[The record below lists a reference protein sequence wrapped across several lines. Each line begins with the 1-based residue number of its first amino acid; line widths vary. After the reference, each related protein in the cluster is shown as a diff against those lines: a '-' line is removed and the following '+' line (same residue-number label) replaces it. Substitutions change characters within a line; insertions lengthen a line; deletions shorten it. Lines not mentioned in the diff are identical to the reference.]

1 MKDHIRI
8 GLVIIGWL
16 IAANGVNAASGS
28 LAVGDSAP
36 PFDLP
41 DQDGEIHSLL
51 DYSGQ
56 KVLVYFYPKD
66 DTPGCTKE
74 ACGLRDAYAD
84 YQAANIVIFGI
95 SFDTPESHQQFREK
109 YNLPFTLLSDL
120 DKKVATAYGTKGVY
134 PLAIRRSFLIN
145 EQGRIIKIITDV
157 DVTSHS
163 EDVLR
168 FFREA
173 EAQP

>member
-1 MKDHIRI
+1 MKSDIRI
-8 GLVIIGWL
+8 GLLLSGWL
-16 IAANGVNAASGS
+16 IIASGLNAASGT

-36 PFDLP
+36 PFALP

-51 DYSGQ
+51 DHSGQ

-74 ACGLRDAYAD
+74 ACGLRDAHTD

-109 YNLPFTLLSDL
+109 YHLPFTLLSDL

-168 FFREA
+168 YFREA
-173 EAQP
+173 DAQP

>member
-1 MKDHIRI
+1 MKDHIRT
-8 GLVIIGWL
+8 GLAIIGWL
-16 IAANGVNAASGS
+16 IAASGVNAASGT
-28 LAVGDSAP
+28 LAVGDPAP

-173 EAQP
+173 DAQP